1 MDLLSILA
9 TKPDPPTIHESQ
21 FFIDKEYQ
29 NSGDYKLATPLSD
42 FQKELIDQIVSLHY
56 SDILKFFERVTDA
69 EGKENANV
77 VLHEDDSMR
86 SPQEKVIIDSLETLL
101 LNTQLVCSHPYLLI
115 EHYFPKSLTGKD
127 IPKRLADTSGKFKI
141 LAILLDL
148 LDSIYNPEEKESS
161 KDKDSK
167 SKKIHHHNNNN
178 QNKDKDTEDTVTN
191 TKKII
196 KRKEEPID
204 IVILSRPGKCIDLL
218 DALCMGHRC
227 IIKRYIGSK
236 IKENSHHKSK
246 TLNLTVHILP
256 SDMKEL
262 RKDMALPK
270 NVKFIIPFDISCNLD
285 NEKIN
290 QMKSRDCKIIRL
302 VPINTIEHIALYY
315 RDLVTARNYSD
326 YLKPVTAAV
335 VVMRDKVG
343 QLPSDLRAVYSQNL
357 EYLSNFLYDPKSN
370 KWPLPEFSPIPY
382 FTSKDVEKSL
392 RSEVKFTFEDD
403 ENSINGNGFNN
414 SSNENNGGSTNADAD
429 GVDSTGGT
437 NETLQPINFNVGGK
451 TQMVGHIFEPMQY
464 FRLSRKT
471 KQEKID
477 FYETKR
483 LEKNYLSNPLVS
495 KDYSHL
501 SGIIIGD
508 EENDNDIS
516 SNGGGDRILTHKLMH
531 QFTTKLYELEK
542 LNSEFKSYEDYSSI
556 RQNNMSI
563 MIEAYDKMKTEY
575 DENNKNKI
583 DLGNKINDSF
593 NKLNELKGEISTLED
608 KINVIGVNDGNE
620 SSKLT
625 SQWIKNEREIIELED
640 SIESATAKSVGLQSE
655 TEYMNVEIER
665 ANKSKIDSNV
675 EIERLTEEYNK
686 LITEFKE
693 FNKFSS
699 SDTDD
704 NKLKLQ
710 DLEKSQELLKQSKE
724 ELDEVLSQLSE
735 TFRKLSDSNLRSRY
749 VNYSRKR

>member
-77 VLHEDDSMR
+77 ILHEDDSMR

-141 LAILLDL
+141 LATLLDL
-148 LDSIYNPEEKESS
+148 LDNIYNPEEKENS

-167 SKKIHHHNNNN
+167 NKKNHHHNT
-178 QNKDKDTEDTVTN
+178 KDKEIEDTVN

-218 DALCMGHRC
+218 DALFMGHRC

-236 IKENSHHKSK
+236 IKENSHNKSK
-246 TLNLTVHILP
+246 KLNLKVHILP
-256 SDMKEL
+256 SDMKNL
-262 RKDMALPK
+262 RKDMELPK
-270 NVKFIIPFDISCNLD
+270 DVKFIIPFDISCNID
-285 NEKIN
+285 NEQIIK
-290 QMKSRDCKIIRL
+290 MKSKDCKIIRL

-335 VVMRDKVG
+335 VIMRDKVG

-357 EYLSNFLYDPKSN
+357 EYLNNFLYDSKLN

-392 RSEVKFTFEDD
+392 RSEVKFTFEED
-403 ENSINGNGFNN
+403 ENFHNVNVNGNDNN
-414 SSNENNGGSTNADAD
+414 NNNNNASNDTD
-429 GVDSTGGT
+429 GVDSNGGVES
-437 NETLQPINFNVGGK
+437 ETLQPINFNVGGK

-508 EENDNDIS
+508 EDNDNDIGNNNN
-516 SNGGGDRILTHKLMH
+516 SNGAESGDRILTHKLMH
-531 QFTTKLYELEK
+531 QFTTKLYELDK
-542 LNSEFKSYEDYSSI
+542 LNNEFKSYEDYSNI
-556 RQNNMSI
+556 RQKNMSI

-575 DENNKNKI
+575 DENNQSKIELENKI
-583 DLGNKINDSF
+583 TDSS
-593 NKLNELKGEISTLED
+593 NKLNELKNEISLLEN
-608 KINVIGVNDGNE
+608 KINDIGEGDDD
-620 SSKLT
+620 KLRN
-625 SQWIKNEREIIELED
+625 QWIKNEKEIIEIED
-640 SIESATAKSVGLQSE
+640 NIEILNNKSIGLKNE
-655 TEYMNVEIER
+655 TEYMDLEIER
-665 ANKSKIDSNV
+665 ANKSKIDSNL
-675 EIERLTEEYNK
+675 EIEKLTNEYNQ
-686 LITEFKE
+686 LILEFNK

-699 SDTDD
+699 I
-704 NKLKLQ
+704 
-710 DLEKSQELLKQSKE
+710 DLEENQLNLQNLQRSQESLKQSKE

-735 TFRKLSDSNLRSRY
+735 TFRKLNDSNLRSRY